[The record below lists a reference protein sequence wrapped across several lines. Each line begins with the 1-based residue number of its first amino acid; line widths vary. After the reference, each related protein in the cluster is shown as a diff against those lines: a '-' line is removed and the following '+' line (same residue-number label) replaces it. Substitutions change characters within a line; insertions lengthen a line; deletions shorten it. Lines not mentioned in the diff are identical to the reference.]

1 MSKANPFDVMREAAQ
16 AAIADPP
23 TRSLA
28 ELKYEDKWLDIRDLT
43 VDRNVQRAVRNEGK
57 VEEFERNWND
67 NLAGIVTVSHRRDR
81 SHVIVDGD
89 HRTEA
94 KKRRTSNNGQIFCR
108 VFEGLTI
115 PEEGMLFLALNP
127 GNQPH
132 LIDKYRVEVFTG
144 MPQAVRIDKIV
155 HSRGFV
161 VDNQGGNGHINTV
174 RALRELDTLSLKLE
188 AEPHILDVTLLV
200 ISRAWGMDRFGLQNA
215 NIQGLGRLL
224 AEYGDRI
231 DLDILIDVLRHTE
244 GSARGL
250 LIKAKQMAS
259 IKGFKQSMAVADIV
273 VDDYNKRLRSE
284 KNKLSQ
290 WRYKR

>member
-1 MSKANPFDVMREAAQ
+1 MTQ
-16 AAIADPP
+16 ATSRNLAD
-23 TRSLA
+23 
-28 ELKYEDKWLDIRDLT
+28 LKYEDKWLDIRDLT

-57 VEEFERNWND
+57 VEQFERDWND
-67 NLAGIVTVSHRRDR
+67 NLAGVVTVSHRKDL
-81 SHVIVDGD
+81 SYVIVDGD
-89 HRTEA
+89 HRNEA
-94 KKRRTSNNGQIFCR
+94 KKRRTDGNGQIFCR

-115 PEEGMLFLALNP
+115 AEEGVLFLALNP

-155 HSRGFV
+155 HARGFV

-174 RALRELDTLSLKLE
+174 RALRELDNLSLKLE

-231 DLDILIDVLRHTE
+231 DLDILIDILRHTE

-273 VDDYNKRLRSE
+273 VDDYNKRVRSD
-284 KNKLSQ
+284 KNKLTQ